1 MSTFDLAV
9 LLLVAAS
16 AAIGAWRGL
25 IGEVLALLAWAI
37 AIVAAW
43 LFGPGIGES
52 LFSGI
57 KEPALRTLAGCGSM
71 VVAVLVAMM
80 ALKFLI
86 RKALQALGLSL
97 TDRVLGAVF
106 GVVRG
111 MAIVLVLVA
120 AAGLTGI
127 PKQAWWK
134 EASLAPPLET
144 VVLAL
149 RPMLPPDIGKRLRY

>member
-1 MSTFDLAV
+1 VSTFDLAV
-9 LLLVAAS
+9 LLVVAVS

-52 LFSGI
+52 MFAGI
-57 KEPALRTLAGCGSM
+57 KEPALRTLAGCGSIIVSVLLAM
-71 VVAVLVAMM
+71 VV
-80 ALKFLI
+80 LKFLL
-86 RKALQALGLSL
+86 RKALKALGLSL
-97 TDRVLGAVF
+97 TDRVLGGVF
-106 GVVRG
+106 GIVRG

-120 AAGLTGI
+120 AAGLTSI
-127 PKQAWWK
+127 PKQGWWK
-134 EASLAPPLET
+134 EARLAPPLET

>member
-16 AAIGAWRGL
+16 AVIGAWRGL